1 MQVLVNG
8 KEHDTAI
15 AGTIQDLLK
24 ELGYSNGSVA
34 VALEGEFLPKRLYA
48 TTKLEEKMDV
58 EILMPMQGG

>member
-1 MQVLVNG
+1 MLVLVNG
-8 KEHDTAI
+8 KEHDTAS